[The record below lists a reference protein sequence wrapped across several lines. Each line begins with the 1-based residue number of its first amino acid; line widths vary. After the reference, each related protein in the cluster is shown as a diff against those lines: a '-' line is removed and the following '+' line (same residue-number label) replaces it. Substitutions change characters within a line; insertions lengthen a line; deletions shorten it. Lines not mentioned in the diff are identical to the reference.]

1 MSVRVHCPLVP
12 PPSVSLSPPPT
23 GVFTGQPVVLSCAIL
38 LDSSVDTPVTV
49 AVQWFNPASTII
61 ASTIASLQSTPS
73 PLTHQTTTTLSDF
86 MAGDTGTYSCAVVIT
101 SNSSRPLTTPSESV
115 SASTVV
121 SLSKSIPSHAL
132 SDEFIAVPLQP
143 LPPYPL
149 SLLPLLEPLLYHS
162 HGLSQRVTLFPTTW
176 LPPLMSEIAL
186 K

>member
-73 PLTHQTTTTLSDF
+73 PLTHQTTTTISDF

-101 SNSSRPLTTPSESV
+101 SNSSRPLTTRSDSV
-115 SASTVV
+115 SASAVV
-121 SLSKSIPSHAL
+121 SLSKSLPSHYLMSSLL
-132 SDEFIAVPLQP
+132 SLLQP
-143 LPPYPL
+143 LPPLPL
-149 SLLPLLEPLLYHS
+149 SLLPLLEPHLYHS
-162 HGLSQRVTLFPTTW
+162 HGLSLRVTLFPTTW